1 VSILQEKDDHHFQ
14 DMSKS
19 TNWWQQIE

>member
-14 DMSKS
+14 DISKS